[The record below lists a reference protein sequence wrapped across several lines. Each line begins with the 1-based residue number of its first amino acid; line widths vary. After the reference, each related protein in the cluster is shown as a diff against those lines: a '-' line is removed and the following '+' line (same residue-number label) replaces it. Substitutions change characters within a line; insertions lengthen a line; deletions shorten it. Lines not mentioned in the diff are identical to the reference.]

1 MCVIVVP
8 TLFPGRLARG
18 SPMALRTG
26 VGVARHLAHLDQ
38 PAVEAG
44 HLLPAS
50 EQLSFS
56 PSVAQPSPVQQ
67 TQSSPF
73 FFEET
78 VGDCHTVGWL
88 VGQHLPLSS
97 AQAVDTAGHGRYHD
111 NG

>member
-1 MCVIVVP
+1 
-8 TLFPGRLARG
+8 
-18 SPMALRTG
+18 MALRTG
-26 VGVARHLAHLDQ
+26 VSIAGHLAHLDQ

-50 EQLSFS
+50 EHQQSFS
-56 PSVAQPSPVQQ
+56 L
-67 TQSSPF
+67 QSLQSLQVSPF